1 MCAKRLLAYGKNRAT
16 VLVSVIA
23 VTAVYVLSRAP
34 FLSLG
39 YGLDDDAWFVAR
51 AADTLAAGG
60 GYVASRLPG
69 YPTVELFFGGL
80 FSLFGTSMV
89 LGNLAAS
96 AAGLAA
102 SLGIWF
108 ILDGE
113 VETPLRL
120 LAAVAVG
127 FHPAIWK
134 ASVTT
139 LDPIFGVAFLIL
151 AAAAV
156 GRRRPLLGGL
166 LLGLAVGCRMT
177 NALAA
182 LPIALFANR
191 RIGGWHAAIRVVAA
205 GAVIGGALF
214 LLPAVTYGFDFFS
227 YEPAFRRDFITG
239 GYKVYRELVGFPLA
253 LGSVATVAAVLVSKS
268 RRRRIRD
275 LIDEPLVVL
284 GGTAVVV
291 LTTPFVLLPTDPQYL
306 LAWVPFGVLVLA
318 GLVRQRVF
326 RMSWAAGLLVAA
338 VIPSAIGFGQLDLD
352 CWRNQQEL
360 RPVLVG
366 PGQVTEHYV
375 ERIAQLDHASAAA
388 RFSYPIGSAVIVGR
402 PFMATQLALG
412 VPERELEDYL
422 HQIPEREVL
431 LFRLIPPWLRD
442 RVDDRQVFYATGEHL
457 IYLTH
462 RIFGYELV
470 DLGAQPLQLW
480 PSDDGDRQQAETR

>member
-1 MCAKRLLAYGKNRAT
+1 MLLDECLDRLGEEVLGKHDGFAAFERAVKDVTRTIFFAVFLVLVVIFVFLRSLRAT
-16 VLVSVIA
+16 IIPAVAIPISTMISEATLFNSAIDRLMAAISHYIKNELSAGRDALREVSLTTI
-23 VTAVYVLSRAP
+23 
-34 FLSLG
+34 
-39 YGLDDDAWFVAR
+39 AR
-51 AADTLAAGG
+51 ATQ
-60 GYVASRLPG
+60 VQRL
-69 YPTVELFFGGL
+69 
-80 FSLFGTSMV
+80 
-89 LGNLAAS
+89 
-96 AAGLAA
+96 
-102 SLGIWF
+102 
-108 ILDGE
+108 
-113 VETPLRL
+113 R
-120 LAAVAVG
+120 
-127 FHPAIWK
+127 
-134 ASVTT
+134 
-139 LDPIFGVAFLIL
+139 
-151 AAAAV
+151 
-156 GRRRPLLGGL
+156 

-182 LPIALFANR
+182 LPIALFANN

-214 LLPAVTYGFDFFS
+214 LLPAVTYGFGFFS

-239 GYKVYRELVGFPLA
+239 GYKVYRELVGFPLV
-253 LGSVATVAAVLVSKS
+253 LGSVVTVAAVLASKP
-268 RRRRIRD
+268 RRQRIRD
-275 LIDEPLVVL
+275 LFGEPLVVL

-306 LAWVPFGVLVLA
+306 LPWVPFGVIFLA
-318 GLVRQRVF
+318 GLVRQRVL
-326 RMSWAAGLLVAA
+326 RMPWAAVLLVAA
-338 VIPSAIGFGQLDLD
+338 VVPSAIGFGQLDID
-352 CWRNQQEL
+352 CWRNRREL
-360 RPVLVG
+360 RPVWIG

-388 RFSYPIGSAVIVGR
+388 RFSYPIGTAVIVGR

-442 RVDDRQVFYATGEHL
+442 QVDDRPVFYANGEHL

-480 PSDDGDRQQAETR
+480 PSDDGDRQQVETR